1 MLKGLTFKRKI
12 LNYIVELLKVFL
24 HLPPPSE
31 REGFFKVVCLVNTQ
45 NESFVNTK
53 MRL

>member
-1 MLKGLTFKRKI
+1 
-12 LNYIVELLKVFL
+12 VELLKVFL

-45 NESFVNTK
+45 NESFVNAK